1 MSEVPGRALPKR
13 GEVWL
18 ADITGDKIR
27 PVVIMTRSAVIPH
40 LHSVIA
46 APVTSTIRAIPSEV
60 PLGAVE
66 GLLLDS
72 VANFDNIQLIDRQ
85 FLIVAI
91 GSLGT
96 AKLSAACAALAH
108 ATACAT

>member
-1 MSEVPGRALPKR
+1 M
-13 GEVWL
+13 WL
-18 ADITGDKIR
+18 AEIMGDKIR

-60 PLGAVE
+60 PFGVVE
-66 GLLLDS
+66 GLLHDA
-72 VANFDNIQLIDRQ
+72 VANFDNMQPIDRQ

-96 AKLSAACAALAH
+96 EKLRAACAALAH
-108 ATACAT
+108 ATACGA

>member
-1 MSEVPGRALPKR
+1 MKFARALPKR

-18 ADITGDKIR
+18 AEIMGDKIR

-40 LHSVIA
+40 LHSAIA

-60 PLGAVE
+60 PFGVVE
-66 GLLLDS
+66 GLLHDA
-72 VANFDNIQLIDRQ
+72 VANFDNMQLIDRQ

-96 AKLSAACAALAH
+96 EKLRAACAALAH
-108 ATACAT
+108 ATACGA